1 MLQMKKVYIIAFG
14 LISVLVCNAQNRLM
28 TKAATISFYSKAP
41 MENIEA
47 TNKSGVSV
55 IDKTTG
61 QLEFSVL
68 LKGFSFEKALM
79 QEHFNENYVESD
91 LFPKTGFK
99 GKITDQSKV
108 NFAKEGIYNVPITG
122 TLSLHGV
129 SKEITTSA
137 TITIRNGVTEAEATF
152 NIDVEDYKI
161 KIPSIVKDK
170 IAKTIK
176 ITVKANYQPL

>member
-1 MLQMKKVYIIAFG
+1 MKKVYLIAIG
-14 LISVLVCNAQNRLM
+14 IVSVFICNAQNRLI
-28 TKAATISFYSKAP
+28 TRAATIGFYSKTP

-47 TNKSGVSV
+47 INKSGISV

-79 QEHFNENYVESD
+79 QEHFNENYLESD
-91 LFPKTGFK
+91 QFPKAGFK

-108 NFAKEGIYNVPITG
+108 NFTKDGMYNVPITG
-122 TLSLHGV
+122 VLTLHGV

-137 TITIRNGVTEAEATF
+137 IITIRNGITEGEADF
-152 NIDVEDYKI
+152 NIDITDYKI
-161 KIPSIVKDK
+161 KIPSIVKEK
-170 IAKTIK
+170 IAKSIK
-176 ITVKANYQPL
+176 ITVKALYQSL